1 MDYVLDPSFFD
12 EIPLSAEKKRDNK
25 LVYYILED
33 AVQNSVQ
40 ASAYVH
46 QAAVNNGFEAY
57 YTLHDGYVFSGT
69 TTSTLLLNELSNFR
83 FLPDE
88 TPTQMCIRLQTLF
101 EELST
106 LPEGAAMTFGD
117 TQQIG
122 YLIGALRHEKEW
134 DKVRSDITSAQIK
147 GGITFKDACNE
158 LRGRCEADRAFDM
171 MDRAAKGKRVKGLVS
186 SVKTPIVLDD
196 ASERVEELSEQVAGL
211 ISTMSKR
218 QNAGGSKK
226 EKKTYVKQECLAA
239 DCDEQTTFPLCG
251 LHYHAVV
258 SAKTPSLKLRN
269 GYGDATYD
277 SASHLIVYPPRTPTN
292 RLPSNKKRQE

>member
-1 MDYVLDPSFFD
+1 M
-12 EIPLSAEKKRDNK
+12 
-25 LVYYILED
+25 
-33 AVQNSVQ
+33 
-40 ASAYVH
+40 
-46 QAAVNNGFEAY
+46 
-57 YTLHDGYVFSGT
+57 
-69 TTSTLLLNELSNFR
+69 
-83 FLPDE
+83 
-88 TPTQMCIRLQTLF
+88 RLQTLF

-117 TQQIG
+117 TQKVG
-122 YLIGALRHEKEW
+122 YLINALRHESEW

-171 MDRAAKGKRVKGLVS
+171 MDKSAKGKRVKGLVAN
-186 SVKTPIVLDD
+186 VKAPAELDNT
-196 ASERVEELSEQVAGL
+196 SEGVEDLSEQVLGL

-239 DCDEQTTFPLCG
+239 DCDEQTTFPLCP

-258 SAKTPSLKLRN
+258 SAKTPQLKLRN
-269 GYGDATYD
+269 GYGDVTYD
-277 SASHLIVYPPRTPTN
+277 SATQLIVYPPRTLTN
-292 RLPSNKKRQE
+292 RLHSNKKRQD